1 MGELGSPTLIAA
13 RLYYYYYYKSYYFG
27 GLNTRGVGFFV
38 NAPREGIGKFMEL
51 LRSAI
56 DPSSAITGGLHVTLC
71 FLTAPC

>member
-1 MGELGSPTLIAA
+1 MGELLSPTLIGA
-13 RLYYYYYYKSYYFG
+13 RLYYYNYKSYYFG

-51 LRSAI
+51 LYC
-56 DPSSAITGGLHVTLC
+56 DPSSSAITGGLHVTLC